1 MSSDSVDN
9 IEVVLW
15 VGKNLFKLNKKDSST

>member
-9 IEVVLW
+9 IQVDFW